1 MALKSLNIVI
11 VGAGIAGCSA
21 AIALTKIGHSVRI
34 LEKQDAWRFQSSGIF
49 VYSNGLQSM
58 QALGVL
64 DEIISAGFPIPD
76 GRNAY
81 FDHTGKKIVDTF
93 YPTAQ
98 EGRIPAI
105 LGIKRAEIH
114 RVLASQME
122 QLGVRVELA
131 TSISAFQ
138 QSANQ
143 VHLTLTDGRT
153 EACDLLIGADGVR
166 SLTRSLMGMDIEPR
180 YTGFGVWRS
189 VHRRPSDLAVKVM
202 MMGPAKRFGIMPISD
217 DHLYTFGT
225 VAEPAES
232 FFAPS
237 DWPDLMKSRFCEF
250 SGPAAPFLELLD
262 DQAEVLYTAVEEIVL
277 PLPWHQGRVLLI
289 GDAAHASTPF
299 MGQGGAMAMQ
309 DSVVL
314 AAALDTHDD
323 LDTALTAFGESRYP
337 ICKFVQDVSR
347 AVGEAGARE
356 DIENLDARNAE
367 LQSSAQDKVDGFY
380 NRLAEMNRLSND
392 RLGQTATGKPDNIA
406 F

>member
-1 MALKSLNIVI
+1 MAGRPLDIVI
-11 VGAGIAGCSA
+11 IGGGIAGCSA
-21 AIALTKIGHSVRI
+21 AIALTRAGHNVRI

-58 QALGVL
+58 QKLGVL
-64 DEIISAGFPIPD
+64 DEIIAAGFPVPD

-81 FDHTGKKIVDTF
+81 FDHAGKEIVDTF
-93 YPTAQ
+93 YPAA
-98 EGRIPAI
+98 ENGRIPAI

-114 RVLASQME
+114 RVLAARME
-122 QLGVRVELA
+122 QLGVTVELG
-131 TSISAFQ
+131 TSISGFR
-138 QSANQ
+138 QSADQ

-153 EACDLLIGADGVR
+153 QVCDLLIGADGVR
-166 SLTRSLMGMDIEPR
+166 SATRELAGVDIAPR

-189 VHRRPSDLAVKVM
+189 VHRRPHKLTVKIM

-225 VAEPAES
+225 VAEPEGS

-237 DWPDLMKSRFCEF
+237 DWPDMMKGRFGEF
-250 SGPAAPFLELLD
+250 AGPATPFLDELD
-262 DQAEVLYTAVEEIVL
+262 HESEVLYTAVEEIAL
-277 PLPWHQGRVLLI
+277 PLPWHRGRVLLI

-309 DSVVL
+309 DAVVL
-314 AAALDTHDD
+314 AAALEAHEN
-323 LDTALTAFGESRYP
+323 LDAALVAFGESRYP

-356 DIENLDARNAE
+356 DIGNLDVRNAE
-367 LQSSAQDKVDGFY
+367 LRASAQQKVDDFY
-380 NRLAEMNRLSND
+380 NRLDEMNRLADS
-392 RLGQTATGKPDNIA
+392 RFGQTG
-406 F
+406 